1 MFIYFTEV
9 HITNFLN
16 TCIFTNNMEWGMR
29 SKGSTVMRALVF
41 HQCGL
46 GSNPGID
53 DMCGLGLLLLIS
65 PLL

>member
-1 MFIYFTEV
+1 M
-9 HITNFLN
+9 
-16 TCIFTNNMEWGMR
+16 G
-29 SKGSTVMRALVF
+29 SKGSTVVKALVF
-41 HQCGL
+41 HHCGL